1 MAGLASSLMV
11 VHDIFKTNS
20 THCKPVNLLRCR
32 KSLRVRLSRW
42 CDASAASA
50 PVSECSAADTGHF
63 VLRSRGELLGGAQRT
78 VSSPTS
84 TSHCLQL
91 CLCVSL
97 SSLLPLPLTAPNSL
111 SSPLPLP
118 SHCLPHCPQLTLTI
132 SLSHNLVMPTQV
144 LPLTI
149 CFYQVLSDTL
159 TISKCLTDLNIAGN
173 QLGLEGSSS
182 VMRALCFNTCLTSL
196 NMNNNAMGSDIAA
209 TIKKTLKLNQTL
221 KKLHLA
227 WNDLGHV
234 GGTAV
239 AKGVKV
245 NTALVHLDLSHNS
258 LGSTSGTS
266 LEQVDS
272 LHLCTHLYF
281 LSSSPN
287 YTLHHTV

>member
-1 MAGLASSLMV
+1 MYVCMYAAQ
-11 VHDIFKTNS
+11 
-20 THCKPVNLLRCR
+20 RC
-32 KSLRVRLSRW
+32 LSR
-42 CDASAASA
+42 
-50 PVSECSAADTGHF
+50 
-63 VLRSRGELLGGAQRT
+63 
-78 VSSPTS
+78 
-84 TSHCLQL
+84 
-91 CLCVSL
+91 
-97 SSLLPLPLTAPNSL
+97 
-111 SSPLPLP
+111 
-118 SHCLPHCPQLTLTI
+118 TI
-132 SLSHNLVMPTQV
+132 NRVMPTQV

-149 CFYQVLSDTL
+149 GSYQVLSDTL

-245 NTALVHLDLSHNS
+245 NTSLVHLDLSHNS

-266 LEQVDS
+266 LEQVSS

-281 LSSSPN
+281 VSSSPN
-287 YTLHHTV
+287 YTLDHTV